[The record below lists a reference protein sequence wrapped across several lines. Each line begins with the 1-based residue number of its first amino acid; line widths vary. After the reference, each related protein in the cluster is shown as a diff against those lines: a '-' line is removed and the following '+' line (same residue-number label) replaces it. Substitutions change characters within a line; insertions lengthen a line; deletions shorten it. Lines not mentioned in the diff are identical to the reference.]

1 MSDVIQLLSL
11 AVKRRASDL
20 HLVVGSPPY
29 LRVDGQLFPVPE
41 EPIVS
46 PEFMEKTATAVLQSD
61 QYERFKVNK
70 DLDFSFNLPEVAR
83 FRVNAYH
90 QKGNYAFSFRVIP
103 SRILTIEELNLPPLL
118 HSFTGLRQGL
128 ILVTGPTG
136 HGKSTTLASVINEIN
151 QNRTD
156 HIVTIEDPIEFIIP
170 PVKSIVSQRE
180 VGSDTHSWQVALR
193 SVLREDPNVILIG
206 EMRDYET
213 IGAALTVAET
223 GHLVFATLHTN
234 SASQTIDR
242 IVDVF
247 PENQQGQVRLQLSN
261 VLEGV
266 FSMRLIPALQGGRL
280 VAYEMM
286 LGTSAVR
293 SVIREGKTHLLDN
306 VIQTSQEF
314 GMSTLEM
321 SLASLVK
328 KGKISLETAQSFSL
342 RPDELSRLIGE
353 KTSQD

>member
-1 MSDVIQLLSL
+1 
-11 AVKRRASDL
+11 
-20 HLVVGSPPY
+20 
-29 LRVDGQLFPVPE
+29 
-41 EPIVS
+41 
-46 PEFMEKTATAVLQSD
+46 
-61 QYERFKVNK
+61 
-70 DLDFSFNLPEVAR
+70 LPQVAR

-118 HSFTGLRQGL
+118 HSFTNIRQGL
-128 ILVTGPTG
+128 ILVTGPTS

-151 QNRTD
+151 QNRTE
-156 HIVTIEDPIEFIIP
+156 HIVTIEDPIEFVIP
-170 PVKSIVSQRE
+170 PAKSIVSQRE
-180 VGSDTHSWQVALR
+180 VGGDTHSWQIALR

-213 IGAALTVAET
+213 IGAALTAAET
-223 GHLVFATLHTN
+223 GHLVLPLCIPIRLRKPWIELWMFSRKPAGSGKAATFQCLG
-234 SASQTIDR
+234 R
-242 IVDVF
+242 
-247 PENQQGQVRLQLSN
+247 R
-261 VLEGV
+261 
-266 FSMRLIPALQGGRL
+266 FSMRLVPALQGGRV

-286 LGTSAVR
+286 LGTAAVK
-293 SVIREGKTHLLDN
+293 SVVREGKTHLLDN

-353 KTSQD
+353 KLLRIKLI